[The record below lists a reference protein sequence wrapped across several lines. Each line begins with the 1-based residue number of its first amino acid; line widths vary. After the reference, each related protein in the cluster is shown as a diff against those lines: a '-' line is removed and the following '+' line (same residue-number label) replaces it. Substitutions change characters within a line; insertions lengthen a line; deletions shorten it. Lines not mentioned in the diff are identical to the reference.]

1 MELGEN
7 CKKSYIGTDQSEQTG
22 VLIAMEPNE
31 NPKEKS
37 EISVEI
43 LAKPV
48 EKLETGVLIAMEP
61 DENPEIKPKKKS
73 DIDSKRTS
81 SSVEDDILAL
91 FENELK
97 DYPQVFKFIQKLQE
111 IVDRQRKLLQ
121 KYHEKFK
128 QFNKEVKHIDVQT
141 DPENIVKQNTS
152 LPDDKEGIDIQSF
165 KDEIVQAAHSAVQ
178 NTGFVY
184 EPVSGLYYDYNT
196 GYYYNSELGLYYDG
210 ATSTYYYYNEEQK
223 KFEFHSQV
231 QSQSQQQETQHKQG
245 KQHKQQTLVKD
256 QPVRTKPNE
265 VNVSTDHSKFRG
277 NVTEP
282 FAASEDVTPM
292 EDTDMLSDVS
302 SNSDLCA
309 DPEPQT
315 KQPASEVTLQSS
327 PLIDSEL
334 SGRFAR
340 INITSVR
347 SRALEIANAW
357 PPCLRII
364 VTETSV
370 KGVKV
375 GTLFI
380 VTNLGGTIG
389 REGEHAV
396 LIPDINISKHHAKI
410 SFTGTED
417 NKDDSSKGYTI
428 VDLGSR
434 NGTFVDTIRLSAAL
448 QESEPHL
455 LTHGTNLRIGGTKLS
470 VHIHQGRDTCDQC
483 EPGVLMCAMN
493 KPSPVKIDLTSN
505 SAQNRQ
511 AELKRLRKKFG
522 LDKNPATKPTGGGGA
537 GKLNTPGYDD
547 RAERRRKTVG
557 SLVEGEKTQVAHMEE
572 SIPNQNKGFK
582 MLSKMGWK
590 SGQTLGKDE
599 ANTNALIE
607 PIIPQQYAKNA
618 GLGCSAPVIR
628 PSSDSKEERKKT
640 VWEKT
645 QARYNVLGHEPPPTS
660 NSPED
665 EH

>member
-43 LAKPV
+43 PTLTPVAKLETGVPIAMKPKENPEISIKPKEKPERSVEIPAKPV

-81 SSVEDDILAL
+81 SRSVEDDILAL

-347 SRALEIANAW
+347 SRAL
-357 PPCLRII
+357 
-364 VTETSV
+364 
-370 KGVKV
+370 
-375 GTLFI
+375 
-380 VTNLGGTIG
+380 G
-389 REGEHAV
+389 R
-396 LIPDINISKHHAKI
+396 
-410 SFTGTED
+410 
-417 NKDDSSKGYTI
+417 
-428 VDLGSR
+428 
-434 NGTFVDTIRLSAAL
+434 
-448 QESEPHL
+448 
-455 LTHGTNLRIGGTKLS
+455 
-470 VHIHQGRDTCDQC
+470 
-483 EPGVLMCAMN
+483 
-493 KPSPVKIDLTSN
+493 
-505 SAQNRQ
+505 
-511 AELKRLRKKFG
+511 
-522 LDKNPATKPTGGGGA
+522 
-537 GKLNTPGYDD
+537 
-547 RAERRRKTVG
+547 
-557 SLVEGEKTQVAHMEE
+557 
-572 SIPNQNKGFK
+572 
-582 MLSKMGWK
+582 
-590 SGQTLGKDE
+590 
-599 ANTNALIE
+599 
-607 PIIPQQYAKNA
+607 
-618 GLGCSAPVIR
+618 
-628 PSSDSKEERKKT
+628 
-640 VWEKT
+640 
-645 QARYNVLGHEPPPTS
+645 
-660 NSPED
+660 
-665 EH
+665 